1 MQNTTNYNL
10 KKPEYTDFADIA
22 DINDNM
28 DTIDAQLAAP
38 TGDSADSTTTFTTS
52 DTADGSASSW
62 TTVPALTSGET
73 HKSLFAK
80 MSQMFKNIRFL
91 YKLLGTTDISSIGN
105 GTVTGGLSSLNDSFT
120 KLITERVVQYSITGA
135 GLNVNGQ
142 GLAYFHILP
151 KFRFAL
157 VLCRFVGSNNMGY
170 WFLASAY
177 INYSDTAVATI
188 LDKSGA
194 ISNISFVHASD
205 GTPTFI
211 VTISGQSNTRLQSC
225 EFIILAQSII

>member
-10 KKPEYTDFADIA
+10 KKPDYTDFADIA

-80 MSQMFKNIRFL
+80 MSQMFKNIRYL
-91 YKLLGTTDISSIGN
+91 YKMLGTTDISSIGN
-105 GTVTGGLSSLNDSFT
+105 GTVTNALSVLNAKRDWRDEIYTDVTGQVNISTPDAADIPLEWKEIYITVKGRAGMYYILIPKKVFNTVGTGTSFYLNGWYYSTSSNSYGFVT
-120 KLITERVVQYSITGA
+120 KTSARIIRMTALFENGVDITTQAVSH
-135 GLNVNGQ
+135 
-142 GLAYFHILP
+142 AYF
-151 KFRFAL
+151 R
-157 VLCRFVGSNNMGY
+157 
-170 WFLASAY
+170 
-177 INYSDTAVATI
+177 
-188 LDKSGA
+188 
-194 ISNISFVHASD
+194 
-205 GTPTFI
+205 
-211 VTISGQSNTRLQSC
+211 
-225 EFIILAQSII
+225 

>member
-62 TTVPALTSGET
+62 TNVPALTSGET

-105 GTVTGGLSSLNDSFT
+105 GTVTGGLSSLNDSLSLAIKDESAQTIADANLMATNRKFT
-120 KLITERVVQYSITGA
+120 IGRYSADSRNTPYKA
-135 GLNVNGQ
+135 GLTGNLSEGAILNYGGWVAAGSFYASQVAMVNG
-142 GLAYFHILP
+142 G
-151 KFRFAL
+151 
-157 VLCRFVGSNNMGY
+157 
-170 WFLASAY
+170 
-177 INYSDTAVATI
+177 
-188 LDKSGA
+188 
-194 ISNISFVHASD
+194 NIYERHC
-205 GTPTFI
+205 
-211 VTISGQSNTRLQSC
+211 SNTQWSAWQKL
-225 EFIILAQSII
+225 